1 MSSNPVSRE
10 SESRVGKQTSSRVRP
25 PAVISAGPI
34 RIGISA
40 CLLGE
45 EVRFDGGHKRDHFLT
60 DVLGPHVAWVPICPE
75 VEMGLGT
82 PRETLRLVRAPDGA
96 GVRMITTRTG
106 ADHTDGMNRWA
117 ARRVAALA
125 SEAADL
131 CGYVLKKDSP
141 SCGMERVKT
150 YGTGGMP
157 ERNGRGLFAAILMS
171 RFPSL
176 PIEEEGRL
184 MDPRLRENFI
194 ERVFAF
200 RRLKNLFAPGWTLG
214 ALVRFH
220 TAHKM
225 ALLAHSTAKY
235 NELGQ
240 LVANGAKMPKRELR
254 DAYERLFMS
263 TMSIVATT
271 RRHTNVLMHMLGH
284 LKTKLDSDSRQEVLR
299 SIEEYRQGLVPLV
312 VPLTLLRH
320 HVRAQKVDYL
330 AGQTYL
336 EPHPR
341 ELMLR
346 NHV

>member
-1 MSSNPVSRE
+1 VSAKASNAS
-10 SESRVGKQTSSRVRP
+10 P
-25 PAVISAGPI
+25 PPGIEGPI

-60 DVLGPHVAWVPICPE
+60 DVLGPYVQWVPICPE

-82 PRETLRLVRAPDGA
+82 PRETLRLVRVE
-96 GVRMITTRTG
+96 GVGGPRMITTRSG
-106 ADHTDGMNRWA
+106 VDHTDGMNRWA
-117 ARRVAALA
+117 AARVAALA
-125 SEAADL
+125 ADEPNL

-150 YGTGGMP
+150 YGAGGMP
-157 ERNGRGLFAAILMS
+157 ERNGRGLFAAVLMDK
-171 RFPSL
+171 FPSL

-184 MDPRLRENFI
+184 SDPRLRENFI

-200 RRLKNLFAPGWTLG
+200 RRLKNLFAPGWTMG

-225 ALLAHSTAKY
+225 ALLAHSTPKY
-235 NELGQ
+235 HELGR
-240 LVANGAKMPKRELR
+240 LVAAGARIPKRDLR
-254 DAYERLFMS
+254 GAYERLFMS
-263 TMSIVATT
+263 TMAIVATT

-284 LKTKLDSDSRQEVLR
+284 LKTRLDADSRHELLR
-299 SIEEYRQGLVPLV
+299 AIEDYRLGLLPLV
-312 VPLTLLRH
+312 VPVTLLRH
-320 HVRAQKVDYL
+320 HVRALKIDYL